1 MGKNI
6 VKNISINLSA
16 KYNQKLLNNAK
27 QSVTGAFKTVSKTAI
42 EKPADGT
49 GDFIRNKIADKIRK
63 VSKLFK

>member
-27 QSVTGAFKTVSKTAI
+27 QSATGVFKTVSKRAI
-42 EKPADGT
+42 E
-49 GDFIRNKIADKIRK
+49 
-63 VSKLFK
+63 